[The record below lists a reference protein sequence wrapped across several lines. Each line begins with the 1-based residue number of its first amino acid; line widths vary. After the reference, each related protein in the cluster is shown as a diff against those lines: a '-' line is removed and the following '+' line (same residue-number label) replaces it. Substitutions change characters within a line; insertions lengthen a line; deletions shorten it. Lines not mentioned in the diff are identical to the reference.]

1 MKKNICSSLVA
12 LVLTLFISINSVSA
26 SAATPSATTE
36 KPAKTSKTEKLMASE
51 EGKIVLSRLEEIKA
65 MDKSEMTAKEKK
77 ELRKEVRALK
87 AQAAQLGGGVYIS
100 AGALIVILLLILLL

>member
-1 MKKNICSSLVA
+1 MRKNVCSSLVA
-12 LVLTLFISINSVSA
+12 LVLTLFISINSA
-26 SAATPSATTE
+26 SAATPSATAE
-36 KPAKTSKTEKLMASE
+36 KPARTSKTEKLMASE
-51 EGKIVLSRLEEIKA
+51 EGKIILSRLEEIKA

-77 ELRKEVRALK
+77 ELRKEVRTLK

>member
-1 MKKNICSSLVA
+1 MKKNICSSLTA
-12 LVLTLFISINSVSA
+12 LVLTLFISIKA

-36 KPAKTSKTEKLMASE
+36 NPAKISKTEKLMASE
-51 EGKIVLSRLEEIKA
+51 EGKAILSRLEEIKA
-65 MDKSEMTAKEKK
+65 MDKSEMTAKEKR

-87 AQAAQLGGGVYIS
+87 AQAAQIGGGVYIS

>member
-1 MKKNICSSLVA
+1 MKKNVCSSLVA
-12 LVLTLFISINSVSA
+12 LVLTVFISISA
-26 SAATPSATTE
+26 SAATPSVTAE
-36 KPAKTSKTEKLMASE
+36 KPTKVSKTEKLMESE
-51 EGKIVLSRLEEIKA
+51 EGKVILSRLEEIKA

-87 AQAAQLGGGVYIS
+87 AQAAQIGGGVYIS